1 MTDFINDNA
10 GYEIFT
16 DFCLADF
23 LISHAF
29 ADKICFNL
37 KAMPWFISDTTPDDF
52 KFIIRLLINHI
63 DPNLKKLGIRWNKYI
78 REEVWSTTSDSFW
91 TLPVDFTQM
100 TTYAPELHTRL
111 SQSIFLIFKG
121 DLNYRKLFGEINW
134 EPTTP
139 VKEALQ
145 KFCPT
150 KLCTLRTVKA
160 DIICG
165 LKKGVAEDLDQKDPE
180 WMTTGNYG
188 VIQFAE

>member
-1 MTDFINDNA
+1 M
-10 GYEIFT
+10 FT

-23 LISHAF
+23 LVSHGF

-37 KAMPWFISDTTPDDF
+37 KTIPWFISDTTPEDF
-52 KFIIRLLINHI
+52 KCIIRLLINHT

-78 REEVWSTTSDSFW
+78 REGVWLSTNDSFW

-100 TTYAPELHTRL
+100 ATFSPELHSRL
-111 SQSIFLIFKG
+111 SQSILLIFKG

-145 KFCPT
+145 EFCPT
-150 KLCTLRTVKA
+150 KLCALRTVKA

-165 LKKGVAEDLDQKDPE
+165 LKKGVAESLDQKDPD
-180 WMTTGNYG
+180 WMTTGHYG